1 MAENDNIVVV
11 TYEEGK
17 PIAVTR
23 PLHQYDYGMK
33 LKLKDFPNLP
43 NMYEMHFSNNHD
55 SGKSYT
61 VVGDSTGVDIPD
73 VCLSEGRHI
82 WAWLFNHVGPN
93 DGETKYAILIPVIR
107 RSKVGEEDIP
117 EEQQDLLTDAIAKVT
132 AIAENLDGLRNLAE
146 MLESGHII
154 FDDGEAEDIDL
165 SGELDLEVD
174 DGL

>member
-33 LKLKDFPNLP
+33 LKLKDFPDLP
-43 NMYEMHFSNNHD
+43 EMYEMHFSNNHD

-73 VCLSEGRHI
+73 VCLSEGRHV

-93 DGETKYAILIPVIR
+93 DGETKYAILIP
-107 RSKVGEEDIP
+107 

-132 AIAENLDGLRNLAE
+132 AITENLDGLRNLAE